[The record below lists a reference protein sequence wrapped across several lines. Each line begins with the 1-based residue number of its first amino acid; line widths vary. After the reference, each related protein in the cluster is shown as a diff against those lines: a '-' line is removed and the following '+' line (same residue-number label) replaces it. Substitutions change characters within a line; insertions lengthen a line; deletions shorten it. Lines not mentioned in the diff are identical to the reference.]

1 MKYIYSKE
9 KIDAAMKRLRRF
21 RTFKAYI
28 SEHFAGGKDT
38 VIEVC
43 GIDDDR
49 KEGWEKI
56 DKVNKILSDLL
67 GEDAYLECHDHCCH
81 YCYIGTD
88 ERAEKG
94 SEHDPI
100 RLNGGNLEDYPNKI
114 IYQVQQLWKQLAENK
129 GDEGTCVLGEKLNFS
144 YQGKHYSMIPL
155 DRCQGSLSR
164 ESYLKTVESLL
175 ESIGCGD
182 LQFDWGIMD

>member
-9 KIDAAMKRLRRF
+9 KINAVMKRLRRF

-28 SEHFAGGKDT
+28 SEHFAGGKNT
-38 VIEVC
+38 VIEIC
-43 GIDDDR
+43 GIDDNK
-49 KEGWEKI
+49 KEGWERINKI
-56 DKVNKILSDLL
+56 NKILSDILD
-67 GEDAYLECHDHCCH
+67 EDAYLECYDYCCH
-81 YCYIGTD
+81 YVYIGTD
-88 ERAEKG
+88 EQAEKG
-94 SEHDPI
+94 SEYDPI

-129 GDEGTCVLGEKLNFS
+129 GDEGTCALEEKLNFS

-164 ESYLKTVESLL
+164 ESTIKLITPLL
-175 ESIGCGD
+175 ESIGCD
-182 LQFDWGIMD
+182 ELLFDYGVTD

>member
-1 MKYIYSKE
+1 
-9 KIDAAMKRLRRF
+9 MKRLRRF
-21 RTFKAYI
+21 RTFKAHI

-88 ERAEKG
+88 EQAERG
-94 SEHDPI
+94 SEYDPI
-100 RLNGGNLEDYPNKI
+100 RLNGAT
-114 IYQVQQLWKQLAENK
+114 WK
-129 GDEGTCVLGEKLNFS
+129 T
-144 YQGKHYSMIPL
+144 IPTKSSI
-155 DRCQGSLSR
+155 RSSSSGGSLR
-164 ESYLKTVESLL
+164 RTKETKGPASL
-175 ESIGCGD
+175 GRN
-182 LQFDWGIMD
+182 

>member
-1 MKYIYSKE
+1 MEYIYGKE
-9 KIDAAMKRLRRF
+9 KIDAVMKRLGRF
-21 RTFKAYI
+21 RAFKAYI

-38 VIEVC
+38 VIEIC
-43 GIDDDR
+43 GIDDND
-49 KEGWEKI
+49 KKGWEMI
-56 DKVNKILSDLL
+56 DKINKILSDIL
-67 GEDAYLECHDHCCH
+67 GEDAYLESYDCCCH

-88 ERAEKG
+88 ERAERG

-100 RLNGGNLEDYPNKI
+100 RLNGRNLEDYPIKS
-114 IYQVQQLWKQLAENK
+114 IYWVQQLWKQLAEDK

-144 YQGKHYSMIPL
+144 YGGKHYSMIPL

-164 ESYLKTVESLL
+164 ESYLKTIESLL

-182 LQFDWGIMD
+182 LRFDWGIMD